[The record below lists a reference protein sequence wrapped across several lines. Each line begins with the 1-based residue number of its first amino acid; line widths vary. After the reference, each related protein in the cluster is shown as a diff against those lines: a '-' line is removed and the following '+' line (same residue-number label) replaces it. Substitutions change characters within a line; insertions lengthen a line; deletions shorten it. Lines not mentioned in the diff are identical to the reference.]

1 MAKQWPT
8 VVSDGGRNA
17 ARSAHKGELARARME
32 CSNHGPTGTSGG
44 QSEVV
49 FNLTIDPWPYAPED
63 PKIELKKKDKG
74 LHRGAC
80 VRPGGIAAR
89 SARMQRVEG
98 VAKPVAEKKPTG
110 QRPREGG
117 WSHEDMRTRTRKGEG
132 RGSAANI
139 ALKGRVNFQN
149 SREHAEQAR
158 TPAERLRG

>member
-1 MAKQWPT
+1 
-8 VVSDGGRNA
+8 VSDGGRNA

-32 CSNHGPTGTSGG
+32 CSNHGPTGKKGD
-44 QSEVV
+44 EVSYDITNGIV
-49 FNLTIDPWPYAPED
+49 VDNNTKEQW
-63 PKIELKKKDKG
+63 
-74 LHRGAC
+74 
-80 VRPGGIAAR
+80 IAAR